1 MALLSV
7 EHLSVV
13 YDRTVRAVDDVSLAI
28 EPGEILALVGE
39 SGSGKSSVGLALTRL
54 LPPAATV
61 TGRVLF
67 EGRNL
72 LEEDEGQLRAV
83 RGGRI
88 SYVFQDPASALNPV
102 LTIGE
107 QLMETIT
114 LHTPAR
120 GRDARQAAAE
130 WLERGGGEGGG
141 ARASSDPPAG

>member
-54 LPPAATV
+54 LPPAAEV

-67 EGRNL
+67 EGHNL
-72 LEEDEGQLRAV
+72 LEADEGQLRAV

-114 LHTPAR
+114 WHTPAR
-120 GRDARQAAAE
+120 GREARRAAAE
-130 WLERGGGEGGG
+130 WLERVGSEEAGGHV
-141 ARASSDPPAG
+141 SSYS